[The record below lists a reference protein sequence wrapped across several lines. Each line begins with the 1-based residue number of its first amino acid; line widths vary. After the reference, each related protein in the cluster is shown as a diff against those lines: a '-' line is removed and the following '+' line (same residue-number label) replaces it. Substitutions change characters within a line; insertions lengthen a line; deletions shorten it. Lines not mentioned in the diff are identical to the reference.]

1 VNYCDDA
8 GTTGRR
14 VDGNGGTWTMEIS
27 YAGGLMAWTGHADIQ
42 HVLVITLMGQFIVI
56 T

>member
-1 VNYCDDA
+1 
-8 GTTGRR
+8 

-42 HVLVITLMGQFIVI
+42 HVLVITLAGQVNHRYER
-56 T
+56 TEDKG